1 MEHVF
6 SAPGFLV
13 GPWDTSHFQGIAL
26 GNMQRPS
33 PGIAE
38 SYGNCTFNFGGIALL
53 SPQQVDPHV
62 EGVAKEVCCWV
73 GVGVGGKV
81 PLSFPGAL
89 VSGHKMG
96 KVPHLGCGQQGP
108 AVLLGRER
116 VDGPSVGRPMGL
128 KSPCPR
134 STDTQVKA
142 RESWEGDDSVDAVV
156 HAPGTVGTE

>member
-1 MEHVF
+1 MVIVHLILGEL
-6 SAPGFLV
+6 PYFL
-13 GPWDTSHFQGIAL
+13 
-26 GNMQRPS
+26 
-33 PGIAE
+33 
-38 SYGNCTFNFGGIALL
+38 
-53 SPQQVDPHV
+53 PQQVDPYV
-62 EGVAKEVCCWV
+62 EGVAKEACCWV

-96 KVPHLGCGQQGP
+96 RVPHLGCGQQGP

-116 VDGPSVGRPMGL
+116 VDGPSVGRPVGL
-128 KSPCPR
+128 KSPRPQ

-142 RESWEGDDSVDAVV
+142 REWREGDESVDAIV